1 MTIKEDFSA
10 IEWTILTELPVR
22 VVASAISSDAAT
34 GLGSII
40 EEVTGLTQ
48 LSQGASQR
56 PESDLVQAVFAEY
69 KKDGEGESRTLELSQ
84 HGIENLIPE
93 TFLRAQD
100 AALILAAHV
109 TEPEAMAYKSWLLE
123 TAESV
128 CAAAKTGGGI
138 LGIGGKH
145 VSDEE
150 AEFLSKL
157 EASLTSVSAPL
168 SEQP

>member
-10 IEWTILTELPVR
+10 AEWTILTELPVR

-48 LSQGASQR
+48 LSQGATQR
-56 PESDLVQAVFAEY
+56 PESELVQAVFAEY
-69 KKDGEGESRTLELSQ
+69 KEDGEGEARTLELSQ
-84 HGIENLIPE
+84 QGIENLIPE

-100 AALILAAHV
+100 AAQILSAHV
-109 TEPEAMAYKSWLLE
+109 TEQEALAYKSWLLE

-138 LGIGGKH
+138 LGFGGKH

-157 EASLTSVSAPL
+157 EASLTSESAQLPD
-168 SEQP
+168 QA